1 MFENYTYLQI
11 FVITIIVL
19 LLGIFSYNNMNNA
32 LIQVIISLIIL
43 LLMGYIGYNIYLI
56 ELQNMFQGE
65 NDIRKEVIILNG
77 TYDFSSN
84 ESKFNTV
91 DKTEINFKDIRPST
105 KQDGGAEYSYN
116 FWIYIDQEKLKKNNS
131 SNYEKKD
138 IILFLKGEKNLYYN
152 YNTNY
157 NCANVNTIHNPVII
171 TKNPLVRLSGDG
183 SRIVIEY
190 NNIYTSDSYQNHTKY
205 NDSEP
210 ACKNVTVGDWNNR
223 NKNMLGLYD
232 IEFNNKWF
240 MVTIIMKEVADSDN
254 VLSMNRASCKM
265 YINGVKLLDRKV
277 ETNYINNKY
286 SATLKNNSSP
296 FYINPILSEQYV
308 KSTFN
313 PYNRVTEVNILKMSD
328 IKYFNYAIN
337 EEMITSLYN
346 KGFNSEVA
354 TIDTK
359 LSKNMVTAD
368 DMEYNKIKEL

>member
-56 ELQNMFQGE
+56 ELQNMFKGE
-65 NDIRKEVIILNG
+65 NDLRKEVIILNG
-77 TYDFSSN
+77 TYDFSNN
-84 ESKFNTV
+84 ESKFNTI

-116 FWIYIDQEKLKKNNS
+116 FWIYIDQEKMRKMT
-131 SNYEKKD
+131 NYEDKD

-152 YNTNY
+152 NKTNY
-157 NCANVNTIHNPVII
+157 NCGNIKTTKNPVII

-190 NNIYTSDSYQNHTKY
+190 NNIYTSDSYQNNSKY
-205 NDSEP
+205 NESEE
-210 ACKNVTVGDWNNR
+210 ACKNVVINDWNNR
-223 NKNMLGLYD
+223 NKNMLGIYN

-240 MVTIIMKEVADSDN
+240 MVSIVMKEVADSNN
-254 VLSMNRASCKM
+254 VLSYNRASCKM

-277 ETNYINNKY
+277 ETKYITNIY

-296 FYINPILSEQYV
+296 FYINPILSENVV
-308 KSTFN
+308 KPTKN
-313 PYNRVTEVNILKMSD
+313 PYNRVTEVNALKMSD

-354 TIDTK
+354 TIDTR
-359 LSKNMVTAD
+359 LTKNMVTVD

>member
-1 MFENYTYLQI
+1 
-11 FVITIIVL
+11 
-19 LLGIFSYNNMNNA
+19 MNNA

-56 ELQNMFQGE
+56 ELQNMFKGE
-65 NDIRKEVIILNG
+65 NDLRKEVNILNG
-77 TYDFSSN
+77 TYDFSNN
-84 ESKFNTV
+84 ESKFNTI
-91 DKTEINFKDIRPST
+91 DKTVINFKDIRPST

-116 FWIYIDQEKLKKNNS
+116 FWIYIDQEKLRNIRHS
-131 SNYEKKD
+131 EDKD

-152 YNTNY
+152 NKTNY
-157 NCANVNTIHNPVII
+157 NCGNIKTSQNPVII

-190 NNIYTSDSYQNHTKY
+190 NNIYTSDSFQNDSKY
-205 NDSEP
+205 NDSED
-210 ACKNVTVGDWNNR
+210 ACKNVVMNDWNNR
-223 NKNMLGLYD
+223 NKNMLGIYN

-240 MVTIIMKEVADSDN
+240 MVTIVMKEVSDRDN
-254 VLSMNRASCKM
+254 VLSQNRASCKM

-277 ETNYINNKY
+277 ETRYINIKH

-296 FYINPILSEQYV
+296 FYINPLLSENVV
-308 KSTFN
+308 KPNKN
-313 PYNRVTEVNILKMSD
+313 PYNRVTEENALKMSD

-346 KGFNSEVA
+346 KGFNSEIA

-359 LSKNMVTAD
+359 LTKNMVTVD

>member
-56 ELQNMFQGE
+56 ELQNMFKGE
-65 NDIRKEVIILNG
+65 NDLRKEVIILNG
-77 TYDFSSN
+77 TYDFSNN
-84 ESKFNTV
+84 ESKFNTI

-116 FWIYIDQEKLKKNNS
+116 FWIYIDQEKMRKMT
-131 SNYEKKD
+131 NYEDKD

-152 YNTNY
+152 NKTNY
-157 NCANVNTIHNPVII
+157 NCGNIKTTKNPVII

-190 NNIYTSDSYQNHTKY
+190 NNIYTSDSYQNNSKY
-205 NDSEP
+205 NESEE
-210 ACKNVTVGDWNNR
+210 ACKNVVINDWNNR
-223 NKNMLGLYD
+223 NKNMLGIYN

-240 MVTIIMKEVADSDN
+240 MVSIVMKEVADSNN
-254 VLSMNRASCKM
+254 VLSYNRASCKM

-277 ETNYINNKY
+277 ETKYVTNIY

-296 FYINPILSEQYV
+296 FYINPILSENVV
-308 KSTFN
+308 KPTKN
-313 PYNRVTEVNILKMSD
+313 PYNRVTEVNALKMSD

-354 TIDTK
+354 TIDTR
-359 LSKNMVTAD
+359 LTKNMVTVD

>member
-19 LLGIFSYNNMNNA
+19 LLGVFSFNNMNNA
-32 LIQVIISLIIL
+32 IIQVIISLIIL

-56 ELQNMFQGE
+56 ELQNMFKGE
-65 NDIRKEVIILNG
+65 NDLRKEVNILNG
-77 TYDFSSN
+77 TYDFSNN
-84 ESKFNTV
+84 ESKFNTI
-91 DKTEINFKDIRPST
+91 DKTVINFKDIRPST

-116 FWIYIDQEKLKKNNS
+116 FWIYIDQEKLRNIRHS
-131 SNYEKKD
+131 EDKD

-152 YNTNY
+152 NKTNY
-157 NCANVNTIHNPVII
+157 NCGNIKTSQNPVII

-190 NNIYTSDSYQNHTKY
+190 NNIYTSDSFQNDSKY
-205 NDSEP
+205 NDSED
-210 ACKNVTVGDWNNR
+210 ACKNVVMNDWNNR
-223 NKNMLGLYD
+223 NKNMLGIYN

-240 MVTIIMKEVADSDN
+240 MVTIVMKEVSDRDN
-254 VLSMNRASCKM
+254 VLSQNRASCKM
-265 YINGVKLLDRKV
+265 YINSVKLLDRKV
-277 ETNYINNKY
+277 ETRYINIKH

-296 FYINPILSEQYV
+296 FYINPLLSENVV
-308 KSTFN
+308 KPNKN
-313 PYNRVTEVNILKMSD
+313 PYNRVTEENALKMSD

-346 KGFNSEVA
+346 KGFNSEIA

-359 LSKNMVTAD
+359 LTKNMVTVD

>member
-1 MFENYTYLQI
+1 
-11 FVITIIVL
+11 
-19 LLGIFSYNNMNNA
+19 
-32 LIQVIISLIIL
+32 
-43 LLMGYIGYNIYLI
+43 MGYIGYNIYLI

>member
-1 MFENYTYLQI
+1 MFENYTYLQF
-11 FVITIIVL
+11 FVITIILL

-56 ELQNMFQGE
+56 ELQNMFKGE
-65 NDIRKEVIILNG
+65 NDLRKEVIILNG
-77 TYDFSSN
+77 TYDFSNN
-84 ESKFNTV
+84 ESKFNTI

-116 FWIYIDQEKLKKNNS
+116 FWIYIDQEKMRKMTNS
-131 SNYEKKD
+131 EDKD
-138 IILFLKGEKNLYYN
+138 IILFLKGEKNFYYN
-152 YNTNY
+152 NKTNY
-157 NCANVNTIHNPVII
+157 NCGNIKTPKNPVII

-190 NNIYTSDSYQNHTKY
+190 NNIYTSDSYQNNSKY
-205 NDSEP
+205 NESEE
-210 ACKNVTVGDWNNR
+210 ACKNVVINDWNNR
-223 NKNMLGLYD
+223 NKNMLGIYN

-240 MVTIIMKEVADSDN
+240 MVSIVMKEVADSNN
-254 VLSMNRASCKM
+254 VLSYNRASCKM

-277 ETNYINNKY
+277 ETKYITNIY

-296 FYINPILSEQYV
+296 FYINPTLSENVV
-308 KSTFN
+308 KPTKN
-313 PYNRVTEVNILKMSD
+313 PYNRVTEVNALKMSD

-359 LSKNMVTAD
+359 LTKNMVTVD